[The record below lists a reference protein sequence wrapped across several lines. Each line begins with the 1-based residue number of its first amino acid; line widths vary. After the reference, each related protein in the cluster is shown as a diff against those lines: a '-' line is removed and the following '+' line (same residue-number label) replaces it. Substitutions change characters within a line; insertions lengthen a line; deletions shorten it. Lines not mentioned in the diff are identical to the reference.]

1 MSLQIPEEFI
11 SDLRHRADIVE
22 VIADYVLLKKQG
34 QNYTGLCPFHS
45 EKTPSFVVSPQKQI
59 YHCFGCGKGG
69 NVFSFLIEKNGLS
82 FPDAI
87 NQLAQRYG
95 IAMPE
100 ADISPEKARQDSLR
114 KRYYHIN
121 DIAAEYF
128 RDQLN
133 AKNGQG
139 ALQYLNKR
147 GLEQD
152 TVNKFLLGYAPPGW
166 DHLSCFLLDKEVSEQ
181 EIILMGL
188 AVRTKK
194 GTLVDRFRERLMY
207 PITDSMGHI
216 VGFGGRVLDDA
227 QPKYL
232 NSPDTPVFAKGR
244 QLYAL
249 HWAKGSIRSKDQAI
263 IMEGYMD
270 VITAHQNGITNAVGA
285 LGTALT
291 SDQVR
296 LLMRSTYNAFICFD
310 ADTAGQKATLRGL
323 DVLQQQGCHVS
334 VVAIPGSKDPDE
346 FIRKEG
352 KEAFAKLLNSAK
364 SLLEY
369 RIEALIE
376 EHNIQSVAG
385 KIQVIQAL
393 LPDIKIMQSPVARQT
408 FIQLIGERLTIP
420 ETVVHAEIRKS
431 MRGLEINNA
440 DNRSS
445 STSGSALDKAQKIL
459 IRLGLD
465 SPEIL
470 AEIEK
475 WGGKELFCHNTLK
488 EIYDSIGLMRQ
499 AGHNIKANDLISLLD
514 NAKAQELLTEL
525 LLEENVFEDGKR
537 VLKDCLVLLKLDH
550 INHQII
556 EKSAL
561 MSQCEKNG
569 EASKSKEIMAQIQG
583 LVKDKQSLGQN
594 PMEGG
599 IYFEN

>member
-22 VIADYVLLKKQG
+22 VISDYVPLKKQG

-69 NVFSFLIEKNGLS
+69 NVFSFLMEKNGLS

-87 NQLAQRYG
+87 NMLASRYG
-95 IAMPE
+95 VAMPE
-100 ADISPEKARQDSLR
+100 ADISPEKVRQDSLR

-121 DIAAEYF
+121 DIATEYF
-128 RDQLN
+128 QNQLKV
-133 AKNGQG
+133 AKGQE
-139 ALQYLNKR
+139 ALQYLEKR
-147 GLEQD
+147 GLEQK
-152 TVNKFLLGYAPPGW
+152 TVDKFLLGFAPSGW
-166 DHLSCFLLDKEVSEQ
+166 DGLSSFLLANGVTEQ
-181 EIILMGL
+181 EIVMMGL
-188 AVRTKK
+188 AVSRNN
-194 GTLVDRFRERLMY
+194 GTLVDRFRGRLIY
-207 PITDSMGHI
+207 PIADSMGRV
-216 VGFGGRVLDDA
+216 VGFGGRVLDDS

-232 NSPDTPVFAKGR
+232 NSPDTPLFSKGR
-244 QLYAL
+244 HLYGMHLAR
-249 HWAKGSIRSKDQAI
+249 GSIRSSDQAI

-291 SDQVR
+291 SDQVH
-296 LLMRSTYNAFICFD
+296 LLMRSTYNTFICFD

-334 VVAIPGSKDPDE
+334 VVTVPGSKDPDE
-346 FIRKEG
+346 YIKREG
-352 KEAFAKLLNSAK
+352 KEAFTKLLLTAK

-369 RIEALIE
+369 RLEFLIE

-393 LPDIKIMQSPVARQT
+393 LPDIRRMQSPVARQT
-408 FIQLIGERLTIP
+408 FVQLIAERLSLP
-420 ETVVHAEIRKS
+420 ETVVYAEIRKS
-431 MRGLEINNA
+431 LQGQETKNIEVRRG
-440 DNRSS
+440 
-445 STSGSALDKAQKIL
+445 STSGSALEKAQKIL

-465 SPEIL
+465 STDIL

-475 WGGKELFCHNTLK
+475 WGGKELFGHNTLR
-488 EIYDSIGLMRQ
+488 EIYSAIDLMRQ
-499 AGHNIKANDLISLLD
+499 AGQVVIANDLISLLD
-514 NAKAQELLTEL
+514 NIKAQELLSEL
-525 LLEENVFEDGKR
+525 LLEDNVFEDGKR
-537 VLKDCLVLLKLDH
+537 VLKDCLVLLKLDY
-550 INHQII
+550 INQQII
-556 EKSAL
+556 EKSSL
-561 MSQCEKNG
+561 MSQYEKNG
-569 EASKSKEIMAQIQG
+569 EASKSIEIMAQIQG
-583 LVKDKQSLGQN
+583 LVKEKQSLGQN